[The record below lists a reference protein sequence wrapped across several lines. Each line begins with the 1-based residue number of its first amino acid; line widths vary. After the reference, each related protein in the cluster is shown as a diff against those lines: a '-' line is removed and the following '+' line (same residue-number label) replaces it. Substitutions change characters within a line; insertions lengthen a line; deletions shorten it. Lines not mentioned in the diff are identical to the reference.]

1 MTNPTLQVKR
11 KTTASGGA
19 PASLAVGEVA
29 LDCVNGILYGGLNGP
44 TVAALSSSNPMTTL
58 GDLVYGGASGAYARL
73 AGDTSNARKFLREQ
87 SSGGTATAPVWDT
100 LQDGDIPAT
109 LARLASPA
117 LTGTPTAPTAT
128 AATGGTQIASC
139 GYVDALLKSLTPGG
153 RLTNVAATPE
163 GVYGT
168 ASSYLY
174 YVPYIHNQ
182 ITVDN
187 GSGVLVSLTIP
198 GAGSGFSLLATGKCY
213 DVFAYSNSGTL
224 ALYTVA
230 WTSYTARATAIVNHS
245 TFGFLVLSGY
255 SPGYRY
261 LGTYYCPTTNT
272 VNLDNSYAGSG
283 TGSGADVHQS
293 FWNYYNR
300 VSRNI
305 LTEYAGSYGAVT
317 AAAWASM
324 GLGTLYTCNG
334 WVDQYA
340 QFTQGVYY
348 AYTNGGGV
356 GYELYLA
363 TYHGGSVIYAGF
375 ERVSTPGAANYR
387 LNLSGSYADQ
397 LSLGRNVTTLY
408 GGTGGSGS
416 AYYNYPLVQVRY
428 WG

>member
-1 MTNPTLQVKR
+1 LSS
-11 KTTASGGA
+11 AGGA
-19 PASLAVGEVA
+19 TGE
-29 LDCVNGILYGGLNGP
+29 
-44 TVAALSSSNPMTTL
+44 
-58 GDLVYGGASGAYARL
+58 
-73 AGDTSNARKFLREQ
+73 
-87 SSGGTATAPVWDT
+87 
-100 LQDGDIPAT
+100 
-109 LARLASPA
+109 
-117 LTGTPTAPTAT
+117 
-128 AATGGTQIASC
+128 
-139 GYVDALLKSLTPGG
+139 
-153 RLTNVAATPE
+153 
-163 GVYGT
+163 
-168 ASSYLY
+168 
-174 YVPYIHNQ
+174 
-182 ITVDN
+182 
-187 GSGVLVSLTIP
+187 
-198 GAGSGFSLLATGKCY
+198 CY
-213 DVFAYSNSGTL
+213 DVFAFNSSGTL
-224 ALYTVA
+224 GLYVVA
-230 WTSYTARATAIVNHS
+230 WASYTARATAIVNHS

-283 TGSGADVHQS
+283 TGYAADVHQS

-305 LTEYAGSYGAVT
+305 LTEYAGSYGVVT

-348 AYTNGGGV
+348 AYTSGGGT
-356 GYELYLA
+356 GYTVYLA

-375 ERVSTPGAANYR
+375 ERVSTSGAANYR

-416 AYYNYPLVQVRY
+416 AYYNDPLVQVQY